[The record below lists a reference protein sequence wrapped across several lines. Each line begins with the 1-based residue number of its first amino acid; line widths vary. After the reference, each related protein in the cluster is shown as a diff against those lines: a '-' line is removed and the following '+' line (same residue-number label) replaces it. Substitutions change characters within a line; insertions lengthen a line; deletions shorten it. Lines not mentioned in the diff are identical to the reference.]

1 MFGGRCSIFNHINQN
16 NTFIIVIFAKIIW
29 YYLPNIKKR
38 KTNIE
43 NMISTREALQIVQE
57 NAFVPTIS
65 NVVLLES
72 LGRILAEDIIAD
84 RDFPPFDRVAMDG
97 IGLNSM
103 NIKDNISIE
112 NIQYAGESQKTLSDP
127 NACMEVMTGA
137 ILPLGC
143 DAVIRYEDA
152 DVQEV
157 EDRKVVRINIPF
169 SEIIQGLNIHK
180 RGIDRKRGDVLLR
193 KGMKI
198 SPAEIA
204 IMASVGKA
212 EVSVQMPPRVAVI
225 STGDELVDIDEI
237 PEYYQIRMSNSYMLA
252 GALQNVGIVANR
264 FHLRDNKELIFS
276 KLQEILSNH
285 DVILLSGGVSAG
297 KKDFL
302 PGILTNLG
310 VRKLFH
316 KVAQKPGKPFWFGKT
331 EDNKLAFALPGNPVS
346 TFLCFCKYALPSI
359 KGTSGKKEFVVLDKD
374 ILFKP
379 NLTYF
384 VPAKTY
390 FHEGKLMATPFAGSG
405 SADFANL
412 TDCDGFIE
420 LSADFQEFKKGNIF
434 EFIRFRN

>member
-1 MFGGRCSIFNHINQN
+1 
-16 NTFIIVIFAKIIW
+16 
-29 YYLPNIKKR
+29 
-38 KTNIE
+38 
-43 NMISTREALQIVQE
+43 MISTREALQIVQE

-72 LGRILAEDIIAD
+72 LGRILAEDIVAD

-103 NIKDNISIE
+103 NIRDNISIE
-112 NIQYAGESQKTLSDP
+112 NVQYAGESQKTLSDL

-143 DAVIRYEDA
+143 DAVIRYEDV
-152 DVQEV
+152 DIQEV
-157 EDRKVVRINIPF
+157 EDRKVVNIKIPL
-169 SEIIQGLNIHK
+169 SEIAQGQNIHK
-180 RGIDRKRGDVLLR
+180 RGIDRKVGDILLK

-204 IMASVGKA
+204 VMASVGKV
-212 EVSVQMPPRVAVI
+212 EVSVQTPPRVAVI
-225 STGDELVDIDEI
+225 STGDELVDIDQT
-237 PEYYQIRMSNSYMLA
+237 PEHYQIRMSNSYMLA
-252 GALQNVGIVANR
+252 GALLNVGIVANR
-264 FHLRDNKELIFS
+264 FHLTDDKALIFS
-276 KLQEILSNH
+276 KLQDILSNH
-285 DVILLSGGVSAG
+285 DVIFLSGGVSAG

-302 PGILTNLG
+302 PEILTDLG
-310 VRKLFH
+310 VKKLFH

-331 EDNKLAFALPGNPVS
+331 DDNKVIFALPGNPVS

-359 KGTSGKKEFVVLDKD
+359 KGMTDKKEFVVLDKNVF
-374 ILFKP
+374 FKP
-379 NLTYF
+379 NSTYF

-390 FHEGKLMATPFAGSG
+390 FQEGKLMATPFEGSG

-420 LSADFQEFKKGNIF
+420 LSADYQEFRVGEVF